1 MKIINSHYIPLPEPH
16 WLIVENNGLIYEQL
30 GTMTIIEE
38 DKEGYFGYTTHSHPV
53 IANAI
58 ADEYDESR
66 GDGRATNCAL
76 APADGRVLADIELE
90 DCIRLC
96 PTNHRVVPYLK
107 FNLVAMK
114 FLSYVGYQEFDL
126 EQCLDCMRSCKI
138 RLDFP
143 QEELQEVQLTMS
155 GSAGVVLIESDLSGL
170 YFVAP
175 IGKPTKELTVMVDS
189 DKILMEFVNQA
200 RVYLKINPKYRFH
213 FTTANEKLKDVVE
226 EINNHLEDYL
236 ERKED

>member
-1 MKIINSHYIPLPEPH
+1 
-16 WLIVENNGLIYEQL
+16 
-30 GTMTIIEE
+30 
-38 DKEGYFGYTTHSHPV
+38 
-53 IANAI
+53 
-58 ADEYDESR
+58 
-66 GDGRATNCAL
+66 
-76 APADGRVLADIELE
+76 
-90 DCIRLC
+90 
-96 PTNHRVVPYLK
+96 
-107 FNLVAMK
+107 
-114 FLSYVGYQEFDL
+114 
-126 EQCLDCMRSCKI
+126 
-138 RLDFP
+138 
-143 QEELQEVQLTMS
+143 MS

-213 FTTANEKLKDVVE
+213 FTTANEKLKDVVD